1 LRQISEHVKELMG
14 TGMNIVVVVGE
25 RARKILERSLFSP
38 LPASFL
44 PTHPHHEDI
53 FLNGFS
59 SRS

>member
-1 LRQISEHVKELMG
+1 
-14 TGMNIVVVVGE
+14 MNIVVVVGE